1 MSGRRHGNT
10 NPVGQRNSNVHNE
23 TSSRNAS
30 RFKWTY
36 EQEKTLIELYDQ
48 AISMNDYTLKDPTV
62 LGREHMVDNFN
73 RAFNLNIN
81 YAFFKNKLDDFKKAY
96 KKWKFLMT
104 STGITVNPETSMI
117 YASDEWWEA
126 RESGCKITRS
136 FKRQPPPFWDVM
148 VRCFVLHDV
157 YSQPQ
162 QSSRQ
167 RRQQILT
174 EGIEEDDLF
183 DFSDNDGDDIPQHN
197 VPQTQENE
205 EIYRVNLNADTLP
218 SHEYTQESTRLP
230 SRRGE
235 ERTRRGGR
243 SERTGGR
250 GSTSQTSARN
260 SGTNVGSTS
269 RGHRRRQSFET
280 TIQDTIN
287 GYKEFQRQSLQ
298 QLCPGAF
305 DKDDYD
311 EFKKAEQIFLALE
324 LPKFTKFYWACINAL
339 KELVFWRKYF
349 IDIARSNDEDKLQ
362 LLEAM
367 TGVSRNNEDVP
378 KQLGSGQL
386 FGRNNF
392 QNLGAPPTT
401 QQWGTPP
408 NVQHW
413 GTPPNMRH
421 WGTPP
426 NVQYWGT
433 SPNAQPW
440 DSSPK
445 VHQSPSTSIGFT
457 NYFEPGNTS
466 QRPRRGGLFNIWR
479 TTEEPNEENQSGSGD
494 EE

>member
-1 MSGRRHGNT
+1 
-10 NPVGQRNSNVHNE
+10 
-23 TSSRNAS
+23 
-30 RFKWTY
+30 
-36 EQEKTLIELYDQ
+36 
-48 AISMNDYTLKDPTV
+48 
-62 LGREHMVDNFN
+62 MVQC
-73 RAFNLNIN
+73 
-81 YAFFKNKLDDFKKAY
+81 
-96 KKWKFLMT
+96 FL
-104 STGITVNPETSMI
+104 
-117 YASDEWWEA
+117 
-126 RESGCKITRS
+126 
-136 FKRQPPPFWDVM
+136 
-148 VRCFVLHDV
+148 LHDV

-197 VPQTQENE
+197 VPQTHEMKKYIVLTSMPIHFLHTNILTIQLGFLLE
-205 EIYRVNLNADTLP
+205 EVRNIQDVEVVQKELEDVGALLKRLL
-218 SHEYTQESTRLP
+218 ETQELMLEVLQEVIEEDNHSRLRYKTP
-230 SRRGE
+230 LMDIKNFNDKVY
-235 ERTRRGGR
+235 
-243 SERTGGR
+243 
-250 GSTSQTSARN
+250 N
-260 SGTNVGSTS
+260 SYA
-269 RGHRRRQSFET
+269 Q
-280 TIQDTIN
+280 
-287 GYKEFQRQSLQ
+287 
-298 QLCPGAF
+298 
-305 DKDDYD
+305 
-311 EFKKAEQIFLALE
+311 
-324 LPKFTKFYWACINAL
+324 
-339 KELVFWRKYF
+339 YF

-386 FGRNNF
+386 FGSPHSGGLSSGSPSSVGNCSRGNNF

-440 DSSPK
+440 GVPPNGPSWNTPPNAQQWSTPPYPQQWNIPQNFYHGQQPSNVQQAGSSGTTPTNVHYGFTVGNQGGSPLNTQRNYSEGASIDSSPK

-457 NYFEPGNTS
+457 NYFEPGSTS